1 MAANANALLI
11 EIWPIDRLR
20 PYPRNPRKNDCA
32 VDRMCASIRAFEN
45 IIGRKVVINSQ
56 PGTIVGVLP
65 PDFYFLDRKTDIWGC
80 LGLDPARDYRKTSGR
95 WMAVVGRLRE
105 GVTIGEAQAH
115 MTALARR
122 LERAYPVF
130 NTNWT
135 VNIQSMRDALFP
147 ETNLPLLV
155 LLAAVAMPPAV
166 ACANVANLLLARY
179 SSRTREI
186 AVRASLGAGRW
197 RIARQL
203 LTET

>member
-80 LGLDPARDYRKTSGR
+80 LGLDPARDYRKTSGA
-95 WMAVVGRLRE
+95 MDGGRR
-105 GVTIGEAQAH
+105 
-115 MTALARR
+115 
-122 LERAYPVF
+122 
-130 NTNWT
+130 
-135 VNIQSMRDALFP
+135 
-147 ETNLPLLV
+147 
-155 LLAAVAMPPAV
+155 PPAGGRDHRRG
-166 ACANVANLLLARY
+166 A
-179 SSRTREI
+179 SSHDR
-186 AVRASLGAGRW
+186 
-197 RIARQL
+197 ARQTARKGIPRL
-203 LTET
+203 QYELDRE